1 METRKMNNIRPS
13 FMLIPALCASLLA
26 SSVALADGNG
36 PPSYVEGN
44 RAPKGYAR
52 PPFHTKPRASTASI
66 SGLTPALARHAYG
79 FDTIANQGDGMV
91 VAIVDAY
98 DDPKIE
104 ADLGVFSNAFSLPAC
119 TSSNGCFTKVYARG
133 TRPRTDSGWALE
145 MSLDVEWVHAIA
157 PKAKI
162 MLVEAASASFSDLLA
177 AVDVAVTRGASVV
190 SMSFGGSEF
199 GSETGFDSHFNVAG
213 VTFVASSG
221 DSGTG
226 TEYPAAS
233 PYVVAVGGTT
243 LSIDAYGNYVG
254 EAAWSGSGG
263 GVSTVEAEP
272 AGQTAWPVPVAGKRG
287 VPDVSYD
294 ANPSSGFAVYDSVT
308 YQGQAGWFQVGGT
321 SAGAPQWSALVAIAN
336 SLRAAAGKSRLS
348 GTYDSL
354 YTVGKTA
361 YGSDFHDV
369 TTGSNGNC
377 GSVCNA
383 AGGYDYVT
391 GLGSPQAPALVQA
404 LVAQP

>member
-1 METRKMNNIRPS
+1 MNNIRPS

>member
-1 METRKMNNIRPS
+1 MNNIRLS
-13 FMLIPALCASLLA
+13 SMLIPALCASLLA
-26 SSVALADGNG
+26 SSVALAGDNG
-36 PPSYVEGN
+36 PPPYVEGA
-44 RAPKGYAR
+44 RAPKGFAR
-52 PPFHTKPRASTASI
+52 PPFHTKPRASTATVA
-66 SGLTPALARHAYG
+66 GLTPALTRHAYG

-98 DDPKIE
+98 DDPRIE
-104 ADLGVFSNAFSLPAC
+104 SDLGVFSNAFSLPAC
-119 TSSNGCFTKVYARG
+119 TTANGCFTKVYARG
-133 TRPRTDSGWALE
+133 ARPRADSGWALE
-145 MSLDVEWVHAIA
+145 ISLDVEWVHAIA
-157 PKAKI
+157 PKARI
-162 MLVEAASASFSDLLA
+162 VLVEAASASFNDLMA
-177 AVDVAVTRGASVV
+177 AVDVAVKRGASVV
-190 SMSFGGSEF
+190 SMSFGGNEF
-199 GSETGFDSHFNVAG
+199 NSETGFDSHFNVSG

-243 LSIDAYGNYVG
+243 LSTDVSGAYVG
-254 EAAWSGSGG
+254 EATWSGSGG
-263 GVSTVEAEP
+263 GVSSVEGEP

-336 SLRAAAGKSRLS
+336 SMRAAAGKSPLS
-348 GTYDSL
+348 GTYNTL
-354 YTVGKTA
+354 YTVGKNA
-361 YGSDFHDV
+361 YGSGYHDV
-369 TTGSNGNC
+369 TTGSNGSC
-377 GSVCNA
+377 GSICNA

-404 LVAQP
+404 LVGQP

>member
-1 METRKMNNIRPS
+1 MNNIRVS
-13 FMLIPALCASLLA
+13 SMLIPALCASLLA
-26 SSVALADGNG
+26 STVALAEGNG
-36 PPSYVEGN
+36 IPSYVEGN

-52 PPFHTKPRASTASI
+52 PPFHTKPRASTAAVA
-66 SGLTPALARHAYG
+66 GLTPSLARHAYG
-79 FDTIANQGDGMV
+79 FDALANQGDGMV

-104 ADLGVFSNAFSLPAC
+104 ADLGVFSNTFSLPPC
-119 TSSNGCFTKVYARG
+119 TTANGCFTKVYARG
-133 TRPRTDSGWALE
+133 PRPRTDAGWSLE
-145 MSLDVEWVHAIA
+145 ISLDVEWVHAIA
-157 PKAKI
+157 PKARI
-162 MLVEAASASFSDLLA
+162 LLVEAASASFNDLMA
-177 AVDVAVTRGASVV
+177 AVDVAVKHGASVV
-190 SMSFGGSEF
+190 SMSFGGNEF
-199 GSETGFDSHFNVAG
+199 NTETGFDSHFNVPG

-226 TEYPAAS
+226 TEYPASS

-243 LSIDAYGNYVG
+243 LSTDTSGNYIG

-263 GVSTVEAEP
+263 GVSTIEAEP
-272 AGQTAWPVPVAGKRG
+272 AGQTGWPVPVAGKRG

-336 SLRAAAGKSRLS
+336 SLRAAAGKHALS
-348 GTYDSL
+348 GTYDTL
-354 YTVGKTA
+354 YTVGKSA
-361 YGSDFHDV
+361 YGSDYHDV

-391 GLGSPQAPALVQA
+391 GLGSPIAPPLVQA
-404 LVAQP
+404 LVGQP

>member
-1 METRKMNNIRPS
+1 MNNIRPS
-13 FMLIPALCASLLA
+13 SMLIPALCASLLA

-44 RAPKGYAR
+44 RAPKGFAR
-52 PPFHTKPRASTASI
+52 PPFHTKPRASTATV

-133 TRPRTDSGWALE
+133 TRPKTDSGWALE

-177 AVDVAVTRGASVV
+177 AVDVAVKHGVSVV

-243 LSIDAYGNYVG
+243 LSIDTYGNYVG

-263 GVSTVEAEP
+263 GVSSVEAEP
-272 AGQTAWPVPVAGKRG
+272 AGQAGWPVPVAGKRG

-321 SAGAPQWSALVAIAN
+321 SAGAPQWSALVTIAN
-336 SLRAAAGKSRLS
+336 SLRATAGKSRLS

-361 YGSDFHDV
+361 YGSDYHDV
-369 TTGSNGNC
+369 TTGSNGSC
-377 GSVCNA
+377 GSVCSA

>member
-1 METRKMNNIRPS
+1 MNNIRLS
-13 FMLIPALCASLLA
+13 SMLIPALYASLLA
-26 SSVALADGNG
+26 SSVAFAESGG

-44 RAPKGYAR
+44 RAPKGFAR
-52 PPFHTKPRASTASI
+52 PPFHTKPRANTATVA
-66 SGLTPALARHAYG
+66 GLTPALARHAYG
-79 FDTIANQGDGMV
+79 FDTIANQGDGVV

-98 DDPKIE
+98 DDPRIE
-104 ADLGVFSNAFSLPAC
+104 SDLGVFSNAFSLPPC
-119 TSSNGCFTKVYARG
+119 TTSNGCFTKVYARG
-133 TRPRTDSGWALE
+133 SKPRGDAGWSLE
-145 MSLDVEWVHAIA
+145 MALDVEWVHAIA

-162 MLVEAASASFSDLLA
+162 VLVEAASASFNDLMA
-177 AVDVAVTRGASVV
+177 AVDVAVQRGASVV
-190 SMSFGGSEF
+190 SMSFGGNEF
-199 GSETGFDSHFNVAG
+199 SGESGFDGHFGAPG

-243 LSIDAYGNYVG
+243 LSTDRYGNYVG

-263 GVSTVEAEP
+263 GVSSGEAEP
-272 AGQTAWPVPVAGKRG
+272 AGQSAWPIPVAGKRG

-308 YQGQAGWFQVGGT
+308 YQGQSGWFQVGGT

-336 SLRAAAGKSRLS
+336 SLRAAAGKARLS
-348 GTYDSL
+348 GTYDVL
-354 YTVGKTA
+354 YAAGKTA
-361 YGSDFHDV
+361 YGSNYHDV
-369 TTGSNGNC
+369 TTGANGSC
-377 GSVCNA
+377 GAICTA

-391 GLGSPQAPALVQA
+391 GLGSPLAPSLVQA
-404 LVAQP
+404 LVARP

>member
-1 METRKMNNIRPS
+1 MNNIRLS
-13 FMLIPALCASLLA
+13 SMLIPALCASLLA
-26 SSVALADGNG
+26 SGVALADGNG

-44 RAPKGYAR
+44 RAPKGFAR
-52 PPFHTKPRASTASI
+52 PPFHTKPRASTATI
-66 SGLTPALARHAYG
+66 AGLTPAIARHAYG
-79 FDTIANQGDGMV
+79 FDAIANQGDGMV

-104 ADLGVFSNAFSLPAC
+104 ADLGVFSTAFSLPAC

-133 TRPRTDSGWALE
+133 ARPKPNAGWSLE
-145 MSLDVEWVHAIA
+145 ISLDVEWVHAIA

-162 MLVEAASASFSDLLA
+162 VLVEAASASFSDLMA
-177 AVDVAVTRGASVV
+177 AVDVAVKRGASVV
-190 SMSFGGSEF
+190 SMSFGGNEF
-199 GSETGFDSHFNVAG
+199 SSETGFDSHFDVPG

-233 PYVVAVGGTT
+233 PYVVSVGGTT
-243 LSIDAYGNYVG
+243 LSSDTAGNYIG

-263 GVSTVEAEP
+263 GVSSVEAEP
-272 AGQTAWPVPVAGKRG
+272 AGQTAWPIPVAGKRG

-321 SAGAPQWSALVAIAN
+321 SAGAPQWAALVAIAN
-336 SLRAAAGKSRLS
+336 SLRTAAGKASLS
-348 GTYDSL
+348 GAYDTL
-354 YTVGKTA
+354 YAVGKTA

-377 GSVCNA
+377 GSVCSA

-391 GLGSPQAPALVQA
+391 GLGSPIAPALVQA
-404 LVAQP
+404 LVARP

>member
-1 METRKMNNIRPS
+1 MNNIRPS
-13 FMLIPALCASLLA
+13 SMLIAALCASLLA
-26 SSVALADGNG
+26 STVALADDNG
-36 PPSYVEGN
+36 APSYVEGN
-44 RAPKGYAR
+44 RAPKGFAR
-52 PPFHTKPRASTASI
+52 PPFHTKPRASTATVA
-66 SGLTPALARHAYG
+66 GLTPALARHAYG
-79 FDTIANQGDGMV
+79 FDTLANQGDGMV

-98 DDPKIE
+98 DDPRIE

-119 TSSNGCFTKVYARG
+119 TTSNGCFTKVYARSV
-133 TRPRTDSGWALE
+133 RPRADSGWSLE

-157 PKAKI
+157 PKARI
-162 MLVEAASASFSDLLA
+162 VLVEAASASFSDLLA
-177 AVDVAVTRGASVV
+177 AVDVAVKRGASVV
-190 SMSFGGSEF
+190 SMSFGGNEF
-199 GSETGFDSHFNVAG
+199 SSETSYDSHFNVSG

-243 LSIDAYGNYVG
+243 LSTDASGNYVG

-263 GVSTVEAEP
+263 GVSTGEAEP
-272 AGQTAWPVPVAGKRG
+272 AGQSGWPIPVAGKRG

-336 SLRAAAGKSRLS
+336 SLRTAAGKSRLS
-348 GTYDSL
+348 GTYDAL
-354 YTVGKTA
+354 YTVGKAA
-361 YGSDFHDV
+361 YGSDYHDV

-377 GSVCNA
+377 GSVCSA

-391 GLGSPQAPALVQA
+391 GLGSPAASSLVPALVA
-404 LVAQP
+404 RP

>member
-1 METRKMNNIRPS
+1 MNNIRPS
-13 FMLIPALCASLLA
+13 SMLIPALCVSLLA

-66 SGLTPALARHAYG
+66 SGLTPALTRHAYG

-133 TRPRTDSGWALE
+133 TRPKTDSGWALE

-177 AVDVAVTRGASVV
+177 AVDVAVKHGASVV

-243 LSIDAYGNYVG
+243 LSIDTYGNYVG

-263 GVSTVEAEP
+263 GVSSVEAEP
-272 AGQTAWPVPVAGKRG
+272 AGQAGWPVPVAGKRG

-361 YGSDFHDV
+361 YGSDYHDV
-369 TTGSNGNC
+369 TTGSNGSC
-377 GSVCNA
+377 GSVCSA

>member
-1 METRKMNNIRPS
+1 MNNMRLS
-13 FMLIPALCASLLA
+13 SMLIPALCASLLA

-36 PPSYVEGN
+36 PPPYVEGN
-44 RAPKGYAR
+44 RAPKGFAR
-52 PPFHTKPRASTASI
+52 PPFHTKPRASTATI
-66 SGLTPALARHAYG
+66 AGLTPALARHAYG
-79 FDTIANQGDGMV
+79 FDAIANQGDGMI

-104 ADLGVFSNAFSLPAC
+104 SDLGVFSTAFSLPAC
-119 TSSNGCFTKVYARG
+119 TSSNGCFTKVYAHG
-133 TRPRTDSGWALE
+133 ARPKPDSGWALE
-145 MSLDVEWVHAIA
+145 ISLDVEWVHAIA

-162 MLVEAASASFSDLLA
+162 VLVEAASASFSDLLA
-177 AVDVAVTRGASVV
+177 AVDVAVKRGASVV
-190 SMSFGGSEF
+190 SMSFGGNEF
-199 GSETGFDSHFNVAG
+199 SSETGFDGHFNVPG

-233 PYVVAVGGTT
+233 RYVVSVGGTT
-243 LSIDAYGNYVG
+243 LSSDTAGNYIG

-263 GVSTVEAEP
+263 GVSNVEAEP
-272 AGQTAWPVPVAGKRG
+272 AGQTAWPSPVAGKRG

-336 SLRAAAGKSRLS
+336 SLRTAAGKKSLS
-348 GTYDSL
+348 GTYDTL

-377 GSVCNA
+377 GSICNA

-391 GLGSPQAPALVQA
+391 GLGSPIAPALVQA
-404 LVAQP
+404 LVARP

>member
-1 METRKMNNIRPS
+1 MNNIRPS
-13 FMLIPALCASLLA
+13 SMLIPALCVSLLA

-52 PPFHTKPRASTASI
+52 PPFHTKPRASTATV

-133 TRPRTDSGWALE
+133 TRPKTDSGWALE

-177 AVDVAVTRGASVV
+177 AVDVAVKRGASVV
-190 SMSFGGSEF
+190 SMSFG

-243 LSIDAYGNYVG
+243 LSIDTYGNYVG

-263 GVSTVEAEP
+263 GVSSVEAEP
-272 AGQTAWPVPVAGKRG
+272 AGQAAWPVPVAGKRG

-336 SLRAAAGKSRLS
+336 SLRATAGKNRLS

-361 YGSDFHDV
+361 YGSDYHDV
-369 TTGSNGNC
+369 TTGSNGSC
-377 GSVCNA
+377 GSVCSA

>member
-1 METRKMNNIRPS
+1 MNNIRPS
-13 FMLIPALCASLLA
+13 SMLIPALCVSLLA

-66 SGLTPALARHAYG
+66 SGLTPALTRHAYG

-133 TRPRTDSGWALE
+133 TRPKTDSGWALE

-177 AVDVAVTRGASVV
+177 AVDVAVKHGASVV

-243 LSIDAYGNYVG
+243 LSIDTYGNYVG

-263 GVSTVEAEP
+263 GVSSVEAEP
-272 AGQTAWPVPVAGKRG
+272 AGQAAWPVPVAGKRG

-361 YGSDFHDV
+361 YGSDYHDV
-369 TTGSNGNC
+369 TTGSNGSC
-377 GSVCNA
+377 GSVCSA

>member
-1 METRKMNNIRPS
+1 MNNIRLS
-13 FMLIPALCASLLA
+13 SMLIPALCASLLA
-26 SSVALADGNG
+26 SAVAFAESGG

-44 RAPKGYAR
+44 RAPKGFAR
-52 PPFHTKPRASTASI
+52 PPFHTKPRASTATVA
-66 SGLTPALARHAYG
+66 GLTPALARHAYG
-79 FDTIANQGDGMV
+79 FDAIANQGDGMV

-98 DDPKIE
+98 DDPRIE
-104 ADLGVFSNAFSLPAC
+104 SDLGVFSNAFSLPAC
-119 TSSNGCFTKVYARG
+119 TTSNGCFTKVYARG
-133 TRPRTDSGWALE
+133 SRPRGDAGWSLE
-145 MSLDVEWVHAIA
+145 MALDVEWVHAIA

-162 MLVEAASASFSDLLA
+162 VLVEAASASFNDLMA
-177 AVDVAVTRGASVV
+177 AVDVAVQRGASVV
-190 SMSFGGSEF
+190 SMSFGGNEF
-199 GSETGFDSHFNVAG
+199 SGESGFDGHFGAPG

-243 LSIDAYGNYVG
+243 LSTDRYGNYVG

-263 GVSTVEAEP
+263 GVSSGEAEP
-272 AGQTAWPVPVAGKRG
+272 AGQSAWPIPVAGKRG

-308 YQGQAGWFQVGGT
+308 YQGQSGWFQVGGT

-336 SLRAAAGKSRLS
+336 SLRAAAGKARLS
-348 GTYDSL
+348 GTYDAL
-354 YTVGKTA
+354 YAAGKAA
-361 YGSDFHDV
+361 YGSNYHDV
-369 TTGSNGNC
+369 TTGANGSC
-377 GSVCNA
+377 GAICTA

-391 GLGSPQAPALVQA
+391 GLGSPLAPSLVQA
-404 LVAQP
+404 LVARP

>member
-1 METRKMNNIRPS
+1 MNNIRLS
-13 FMLIPALCASLLA
+13 SMLIPALCASLLA
-26 SSVALADGNG
+26 SGVALADGNG

-44 RAPKGYAR
+44 RAPKGFAR
-52 PPFHTKPRASTASI
+52 PPFHTKPRASTATI
-66 SGLTPALARHAYG
+66 AGLTPALARHAYG
-79 FDTIANQGDGMV
+79 FDAIANQGDGMV

-104 ADLGVFSNAFSLPAC
+104 ADLGVFSTAFSLPAC

-133 TRPRTDSGWALE
+133 ARPKPNAGWSLE
-145 MSLDVEWVHAIA
+145 ISLDVEWVHAIA

-162 MLVEAASASFSDLLA
+162 VLVEAASASFSDLMA
-177 AVDVAVTRGASVV
+177 AVDVAVKRGASVV
-190 SMSFGGSEF
+190 SMSFGGNEF
-199 GSETGFDSHFNVAG
+199 SSETGFDSHFDVPG

-233 PYVVAVGGTT
+233 PYVVSVGGTT
-243 LSIDAYGNYVG
+243 LSSDTAGNYIG

-263 GVSTVEAEP
+263 GVSSVEAEP
-272 AGQTAWPVPVAGKRG
+272 AGQTAWPIPVAGKRG

-321 SAGAPQWSALVAIAN
+321 SAGAPQWAALVAIAN
-336 SLRAAAGKSRLS
+336 SLRTAAGKASLS
-348 GTYDSL
+348 GAYDTL
-354 YTVGKTA
+354 YAVGKTA

-377 GSVCNA
+377 GSVCSA

-391 GLGSPQAPALVQA
+391 GLGSPIAPALVQA
-404 LVAQP
+404 LVARP

>member
-1 METRKMNNIRPS
+1 MNKIRLS
-13 FMLIPALCASLLA
+13 SMLIPALCASLLA
-26 SSVALADGNG
+26 SGGVLADGNG
-36 PPSYVEGN
+36 PQSYVEGN
-44 RAPKGYAR
+44 RAPKGFAR
-52 PPFHTKPRASTASI
+52 PPFHTKQRASTATI
-66 SGLTPALARHAYG
+66 AGLTPALTRHAYG
-79 FDTIANQGDGMV
+79 FDSIANQGDGMV

-104 ADLGVFSNAFSLPAC
+104 SDLGVFSNAFSLPAC
-119 TSSNGCFTKVYARG
+119 TSSNDCFTKVYAHG
-133 TRPRTDSGWALE
+133 ARPKTDSGWALE
-145 MSLDVEWVHAIA
+145 ISLDVEWVHAIA

-177 AVDVAVTRGASVV
+177 AVDVAVKRGASVV
-190 SMSFGGSEF
+190 SMSFGGNEF
-199 GSETGFDSHFNVAG
+199 SSETGFDGHFSVAG

-233 PYVVAVGGTT
+233 PYVVSVGGTT
-243 LSIDAYGNYVG
+243 LSSDSAGNYVG

-263 GVSTVEAEP
+263 GVSTTEAEP
-272 AGQTAWPVPVAGKRG
+272 AGQTAWPIPVAGKRG

-294 ANPSSGFAVYDSVT
+294 ANPSSGFAVYDSVA

-336 SLRAAAGKSRLS
+336 SLRAAAGKRSLS
-348 GTYDSL
+348 GTYDAL
-354 YTVGKTA
+354 YTVGKNA
-361 YGSDFHDV
+361 YGSAFHDV
-369 TTGSNGNC
+369 TTGSNGTC
-377 GSVCNA
+377 GSVCSA

-391 GLGSPQAPALVQA
+391 GLGSPVAPALVQA
-404 LVAQP
+404 LVARP